1 MNQPTI
7 TLTITPDLTEIKK
20 FAHAFADWIDE
31 YANEQDKNTTQAQTH
46 TEDE

>member
-1 MNQPTI
+1 MDQPTI

-31 YANEQDKNTTQAQTH
+31 YANEQNKNTTQAQMH